1 MSFVAVVGGAI
12 AVGSAI
18 YGGVQGMKRSEAA
31 DEARGGVWDIY
42 SKNMNLLKDQ
52 TALNKRS
59 TEAAFTQTQRG
70 AGDALAGADVSR
82 QYGGQALGQG
92 TSSAI
97 GGVMD
102 FSQQNVS
109 GMATSGTQKKMVGEG
124 MSDIMNKY
132 QTDMNK
138 LVDTRGLAQRGF
150 ETTMAGART
159 QKSLALQQ
167 GKLDWESGYQ
177 DLQQQREGMLS
188 DVESEDVGFLGGFFG
203 A

>member
-12 AVGSAI
+12 AVGSAL
-18 YGGVQGMKRSEAA
+18 YGGYQGTQRSKAA

-42 SKNMNLLKDQ
+42 SKQMNLLKDQ
-52 TALNKRS
+52 SALNRRG
-59 TEAAFTQTQRG
+59 TEAAFTQTKRG
-70 AGDALAGADVSR
+70 AGDVLAGADVSR

-109 GMATSGTQKKMVGEG
+109 GMATSGTQKKMAGEG
-124 MSDIMNKY
+124 MSEIMNKY

-138 LVDTRGLAQRGF
+138 LVDTRGLAQRGY

-159 QKSLALQQ
+159 QKNLALQQ
-167 GKLDWESGYQ
+167 GEIDWRSGFE
-177 DLQQQREGMLS
+177 DLQQQREGMLT
-188 DVESEDVGFLGGFFG
+188 DVESEDVGFWGGFFG
-203 A
+203 G